1 MKILAANFKMNL
13 TLNEINEYIDKIK
26 DIDNKNIVLI
36 PSNIYIPYFL
46 NKKFSVGVQDAYY
59 LDNGAFTGEVSAK
72 QISSLGVNYAI
83 IGHSER
89 RMYFNETNDILNKKI
104 LSCESNGLKV
114 IYCIGETKEER
125 ESNKTKEVLL
135 KQLDEGLKGAS
146 EVIIAYEPR
155 WAIGTNV
162 TPTNEEIEDIISFI
176 KSKYN
181 YKVLYGGSTNDKNI
195 ASLNT
200 ISNVDGFLVGG
211 ASLDYDKFKKMI
223 EIVFCQFFSIFFDK
237 IRQN

>member
-26 DIDNKNIVLI
+26 DIDNKNIVFI

-223 EIVFCQFFSIFFDK
+223 EIVF
-237 IRQN
+237 

>member
-89 RMYFNETNDILNKKI
+89 RMHFNETNDILNKKI

-223 EIVFCQFFSIFFDK
+223 EIVF
-237 IRQN
+237 

>member
-89 RMYFNETNDILNKKI
+89 RTYFNETNDILNKKI

-223 EIVFCQFFSIFFDK
+223 EIVF
-237 IRQN
+237 

>member
-104 LSCESNGLKV
+104 LSCESNGLKA

-223 EIVFCQFFSIFFDK
+223 EIVF
-237 IRQN
+237 

>member
-104 LSCESNGLKV
+104 LSCESNRLKV

-223 EIVFCQFFSIFFDK
+223 EIVF
-237 IRQN
+237 

>member
-72 QISSLGVNYAI
+72 QISSLCVNYAI

-223 EIVFCQFFSIFFDK
+223 EIVF
-237 IRQN
+237 

>member
-36 PSNIYIPYFL
+36 PANIYIPYFL
-46 NKKFSVGVQDAYY
+46 NNKFSVGVQDAYY

-223 EIVFCQFFSIFFDK
+223 EIVF
-237 IRQN
+237 

>member
-195 ASLNT
+195 VSSNT

-223 EIVFCQFFSIFFDK
+223 EIVF
-237 IRQN
+237 

>member
-26 DIDNKNIVLI
+26 DIDNKNIVFI

-104 LSCESNGLKV
+104 ISCESNGLKV

-195 ASLNT
+195 ASLNS

-223 EIVFCQFFSIFFDK
+223 EIVF
-237 IRQN
+237 

>member
-26 DIDNKNIVLI
+26 DIDNKKIVLI
-36 PSNIYIPYFL
+36 QSNKDIHYIL

-200 ISNVDGFLVGG
+200 IYNVDGFLVGG

-223 EIVFCQFFSIFFDK
+223 EIVF
-237 IRQN
+237 

>member
-104 LSCESNGLKV
+104 LSCE
-114 IYCIGETKEER
+114 IT
-125 ESNKTKEVLL
+125 
-135 KQLDEGLKGAS
+135 
-146 EVIIAYEPR
+146 
-155 WAIGTNV
+155 
-162 TPTNEEIEDIISFI
+162 
-176 KSKYN
+176 
-181 YKVLYGGSTNDKNI
+181 
-195 ASLNT
+195 
-200 ISNVDGFLVGG
+200 
-211 ASLDYDKFKKMI
+211 
-223 EIVFCQFFSIFFDK
+223 
-237 IRQN
+237 

>member
-200 ISNVDGFLVGG
+200 IFNVDGFLVGG

-223 EIVFCQFFSIFFDK
+223 EIVF
-237 IRQN
+237 

>member
-26 DIDNKNIVLI
+26 DIDNKNIVFI

-104 LSCESNGLKV
+104 ISCESNGLKV

-125 ESNKTKEVLL
+125 ESNKTKEVLS

-195 ASLNT
+195 ASLNS

-223 EIVFCQFFSIFFDK
+223 EIVF
-237 IRQN
+237 

>member
-155 WAIGTNV
+155 RAIGTNV

-223 EIVFCQFFSIFFDK
+223 EIVF
-237 IRQN
+237 

>member
-26 DIDNKNIVLI
+26 DIDNQNIVLI

-72 QISSLGVNYAI
+72 QISILGVNYAI

-223 EIVFCQFFSIFFDK
+223 EIVF
-237 IRQN
+237 

>member
-135 KQLDEGLKGAS
+135 KQLGEGLKGAS

-223 EIVFCQFFSIFFDK
+223 EIVF
-237 IRQN
+237 